1 MNRPQFFPLL
11 LGLTITYQHYWVHS
25 ARPKPGESVPSET
38 VPNAPVTIQHLFH
51 RWSVWGFLLS
61 VPLGFARFVYIHFT
75 PSQRQNLPTSLFI
88 CVDLVF
94 FFFFFFTLWQRGGSC
109 MSGLPIVHYG
119 SCPIPVYKKFRTI
132 FFFFLLW
139 YQGINNKKTGKELK
153 SASCNQYDLMQSRC
167 QNFPAPSCAHHSIGV

>member
-1 MNRPQFFPLL
+1 MFENHESHPPPTPCLFLTLFTSQVIYMEKEFAPMNRPQFFPLL
-11 LGLTITYQHYWVHS
+11 LGLTITYQHSWVHS

-94 FFFFFFTLWQRGGSC
+94 FFFFS
-109 MSGLPIVHYG
+109 PYG
-119 SCPIPVYKKFRTI
+119 SEAGAACLGCLSCTMALAQFQFIKSLEPY
-132 FFFFLLW
+132 FFFSFMVPR
-139 YQGINNKKTGKELK
+139 
-153 SASCNQYDLMQSRC
+153 D
-167 QNFPAPSCAHHSIGV
+167 